1 MSVETAA
8 TAVYVANADSR
19 EISIL
24 RMDRRTGALTAVDT
38 VPVAGAVM
46 PLAVSP
52 DRRFLYA
59 ALRSEPFSY
68 ASFAVDRASGRLTPL
83 ATVPA
88 PDSMAYIATD
98 RTGRH
103 LLGASY
109 GGNKIAIS
117 PIGADGSV
125 ETKPSQV
132 VATKPNAHSVLA
144 DPSNKFV
151 FAASLGG
158 NVLLQYKFDA
168 AGGTVAPN
176 MPAEV
181 EADAGAGAR
190 HFIFHPN
197 GRAAYLINE
206 LDASIYTLAFDA
218 ASGTMKR
225 VQSVSA
231 LPGGFAG
238 KPWASDIHITPDGRF
253 LYGAERTSS
262 TIAAFKVDAAGTLA
276 PIGSVPT
283 EQQPR
288 GFNIDSKGRF
298 LLATGQV
305 SHGMTV
311 YAINGDTGALTPRH
325 RYETGKNPN
334 WVEIVDL
341 D

>member
-1 MSVETAA
+1 MPANA
-8 TAVYVANADSR
+8 TTIVYVANADSR

-24 RMDRRTGALTAVDT
+24 GMNRETGALTAVDT
-38 VPVAGAVM
+38 VAVPGAVM

-68 ASFAVDRASGRLTPL
+68 MSFAIDRATGRLAPL
-83 ATVPA
+83 ATAPS

-109 GGNKIAIS
+109 GGNKIAIN
-117 PIGADGSV
+117 PIGANGSV
-125 ETKPSQV
+125 EAKPTQV
-132 VATKPNAHSVLA
+132 VATKPNAHSILA

-158 NVLLQYKFDA
+158 NALLQFKFDA
-168 AGGTVAPN
+168 ATGTVSPN
-176 MPAEV
+176 TPAEV
-181 EADAGAGAR
+181 EADTGAGAR
-190 HFIFHPN
+190 HFIFHPG
-197 GRAAYLINE
+197 GRIVYLINE

-225 VQSVSA
+225 VQRVSA
-231 LPGGFAG
+231 LPPGFAG

-253 LYGAERTSS
+253 LYGAERTSH
-262 TIAAFKVDAAGTLA
+262 TIAGFRVDAAGMLS

-288 GFNIDSKGRF
+288 GFAIDPRGRF
-298 LLATGQV
+298 LLSTGQV

-311 YAINGDTGALTPRH
+311 YAIDRDTGALAPRH
-325 RYETGKNPN
+325 RREVGKNPN